1 MSFSNGSD
9 KPWHALGRRNEL
21 ERDMKFTSMMGRLGL
36 LVIALTLAGCGT
48 PSTPSDRAALVGL
61 WAPNDASGMTVT
73 FHEDGVFDYLYSA
86 IFRANW
92 ELGDKGEIKLS
103 GEGGSFPWTCYYK
116 IEGALLMLSN
126 GQGQT
131 CFTPL
136 ASPPHPMPRTYT
148 KVY

>member
-1 MSFSNGSD
+1 MEF
-9 KPWHALGRRNEL
+9 LTTIGRV
-21 ERDMKFTSMMGRLGL
+21 GL
-36 LVIALTLAGCGT
+36 LMMALTLAACGT

-61 WAPNDASGMTVT
+61 WAPNDASGRTVT

-103 GEGGSFPWTCYYK
+103 VVGGSYSWTCRYK
-116 IEGALLMLSN
+116 IEGAILMIDN
-126 GQGQT
+126 GQEQT

-148 KVY
+148 KVN